1 LGCPIAIRPRS
12 IYTVGPP
19 RGGRVSSLVLIATMR
34 NSFFALLVLSTLG
47 LAVVVAET
55 GVATRPRVESTSK
68 AKNEFLIV
76 AILVATPVSATTTVC
91 QVGYGWNGNNCQQC
105 QAGQSSDGQGGGCK
119 NCPAVRRMR
128 REKITDS

>member
-1 LGCPIAIRPRS
+1 MGCPIAIRPRS

-47 LAVVVAET
+47 
-55 GVATRPRVESTSK
+55 
-68 AKNEFLIV
+68 
-76 AILVATPVSATTTVC
+76 LVATPVSATTTVC